1 MWVRWP
7 QQLLHPPNLTVIR
20 GNITVDPKSRVV
32 LLPPAPP
39 CLSFPTGEFGI
50 SSHHNRANIGHTANG
65 GGHLGAGEPLPP
77 LGEEAGKLHPGAD
90 GAKIGIR
97 IKETT
102 KGLKK

>member
-1 MWVRWP
+1 MGEVATAA
-7 QQLLHPPNLTVIR
+7 LAS
-20 GNITVDPKSRVV
+20 PKSHCDQGKHHGRPQIPGSP
-32 LLPPAPP
+32 LPPAPP

-65 GGHLGAGEPLPP
+65 GGLLGGGEPLPP